1 MKLQKLVPTLIIA
14 LPMTFVMGCASS
26 SEKQDSTSSSEV
38 TDASG
43 KVATADYNP
52 DRNATI
58 KKNSVTAI
66 NGGTANDRLTE
77 AVRSQNDDAIS
88 QATTELLTQN
98 PKDLRAL
105 NALAMVYYKRG
116 RYEAAEHLINKALAI
131 SNNRIELYSNL
142 GLIKLAQGEKR
153 EAIQAL
159 RKGLSLNSQ
168 DAVIGANLGSIYVK
182 EKDYSKAE
190 LALEIPY
197 RKGTK
202 DIKTL
207 TNYAIA
213 LTGNG
218 KLAQAEEIY
227 EKLNKDNPGQ
237 RDIMLN
243 YSILL
248 IDHKQ
253 KYREGLDVLNRLKFV
268 GAPSESRNLIKDL
281 ESKAKAGLK

>member
-1 MKLQKLVPTLIIA
+1 MKLKKLLPTLVIM
-14 LPMTFVMGCASS
+14 LPMTLMVGCASS
-26 SEKQDSTSSSEV
+26 EKQPEASPVEV
-38 TDASG
+38 TDAAG
-43 KVATADYNP
+43 KVSVQTHQPEAPSFKKNAAVAGATA
-52 DRNATI
+52 
-58 KKNSVTAI
+58 
-66 NGGTANDRLTE
+66 GDRLTE
-77 AVRSQNDDAIS
+77 AVRAQNDEAIS
-88 QATTELLTQN
+88 QATTEILTQN
-98 PKDLRAL
+98 PKDVRAL

-116 RYEAAEHLINKALAI
+116 RYEAAEYLLNKAMAI
-131 SNNRIELYSNL
+131 DNDRAELYSNL
-142 GLIKLAQGEKR
+142 GLIKMAQGEKR
-153 EAIQAL
+153 EAIQAF
-159 RKGLSLNSQ
+159 RKGLTLNNQ

-207 TNYAIA
+207 SNYAIA
-213 LTGNG
+213 LTGAG
-218 KLAQAEEIY
+218 KANKAEEIY
-227 EKLNKDNPGQ
+227 EKLMKDNPGQ

-253 KYREGLDVLNRLKFV
+253 KYREGLDLLNRLKFV

>member
-1 MKLQKLVPTLIIA
+1 MKLSKLIPTLVILTVIS
-14 LPMTFVMGCASS
+14 GCTSTP
-26 SEKQDSTSSSEV
+26 EKQQSANSEV

-43 KVATADYNP
+43 KVSTPDYVP
-52 DRNATI
+52 DRNATL
-58 KKNSVTAI
+58 KKNGVTVVGAS
-66 NGGTANDRLTE
+66 ANDRLTE
-77 AVRSQNDDAIS
+77 AVRNQNDDAIS
-88 QATTELLTQN
+88 QATTEILTSN
-98 PKDLRAL
+98 PKDVRAL
-105 NALAMVYYKRG
+105 NALAMVYYKRS
-116 RYEAAEHLINKALAI
+116 RYEAAEYLLNKAMTIDNDRA
-131 SNNRIELYSNL
+131 ELYSNM
-142 GLIKLAQGEKR
+142 GLIKMAQGEKR
-153 EAIQAL
+153 EAIQAF
-159 RKGLSLNSQ
+159 RKGLSLSSQ
-168 DAVIGANLGSIYVK
+168 DPVIGANLGSIYVK

-197 RKGTK
+197 RKGSK

-213 LTGNG
+213 LTGTG
-218 KLAQAEEIY
+218 KANKAEEIY
-227 EKLNKDNPGQ
+227 EKLMKDNPGQ

-253 KYREGLDVLNRLKFV
+253 KYREGLDILNRLKFV

>member
-1 MKLQKLVPTLIIA
+1 MKLKRLIPTLVIA
-14 LPMTFVMGCASS
+14 LPMSLIVGCASS
-26 SEKQDSTSSSEV
+26 EKQQESDPVEV
-38 TDASG
+38 TDAASG
-43 KVATADYNP
+43 KVSVQSNHVDSPSAKKNGAVTGATA
-52 DRNATI
+52 
-58 KKNSVTAI
+58 SE
-66 NGGTANDRLTE
+66 RLTE
-77 AVRSQNDDAIS
+77 AVRAQNDEAIS
-88 QATTELLTQN
+88 QATTEILTSN
-98 PKDLRAL
+98 PKDVRAL

-116 RYEAAEHLINKALAI
+116 RFEAAEYLLNKAMAI
-131 SNNRIELYSNL
+131 DNDRAELYSNL
-142 GLIKLAQGEKR
+142 GLIKMAQGEKR
-153 EAIQAL
+153 EAIQAF

-207 TNYAIA
+207 SNYAIA
-213 LTGNG
+213 LTGTG
-218 KLAQAEEIY
+218 KANKAEEIY
-227 EKLNKDNPGQ
+227 EKLMKDNPGQ

-253 KYREGLDVLNRLKFV
+253 KYREGLDLLNRLKFV